1 MPGRRPTN
9 DRESALAEFEH
20 HRARLAAALSDPVDA
35 FVIGEPVTLLS
46 IDFDGNVRRGLTATV
61 RHRGALHAVALA
73 DVTAPEGTTLAGAL
87 AEYRAW
93 LGMES
98 TSEPAPVERRRHKA
112 ELADVEPG
120 HPIDLVVLAVKERTA
135 RCRLVGSAREITLRT
150 AGLWNL
156 IPGDIATIEPR
167 KQWSYAGHP
176 YVSGEVRSTRLDVA
190 ALGLVPLRLAPHDM
204 WNPREEY
211 WGDEGDPLEP
221 WAQQIVARGPRPA
234 FEMEHVIPGADPDDW
249 DSDPILDAVELNE
262 SGKTSDA
269 WTKVMGLLERDL
281 RCLDGHAHL
290 GNWEFDTAPS
300 RAIRHYEAGV
310 RIGELSLGPEFSG
323 VLPWGLVDNRPFLRC
338 LHGYALSLWRL
349 GRADEAAPVFE
360 RLLWLNPS
368 DNQGE
373 RFNLAAVRR
382 GKTWEESED
391 ALPRGDHGSP

>member
-9 DRESALAEFEH
+9 DRQGALAEFEH

-46 IDFDGNVRRGLTATV
+46 IDFEGNVRRGLTATV
-61 RHRGALHAVALA
+61 RHRGALHAVAHA

-98 TSEPAPVERRRHKA
+98 TSEPAP
-112 ELADVEPG
+112 VEPG

-234 FEMEHVIPGADPDDW
+234 FEMEQVVPGADPEEW

-300 RAIRHYEAGV
+300 HAIRHYEAGV
-310 RIGELSLGPEFSG
+310 RIGELSLGPEFSD